1 MSLIDGITSFVETFL
16 PFGIVDANEGGV
28 LLRHGKYQRIVTP
41 GLYWTIPF
49 VDSIIAM
56 EITPQIKDIPDI
68 PVMWHDE
75 SYVVSGAVEY
85 FIENPK
91 KYAIEVQ
98 DADLTLKNFTMAQ
111 IVCAV
116 DQNDCS
122 IEDFVYER
130 LDKIAE
136 KWGIAVTNFW
146 ITKFA
151 KCRVLVLI
159 GNEMPVI
166 DEEE

>member
-1 MSLIDGITSFVETFL
+1 MGFMDGLESFVETFL
-16 PFGIVDANEGGV
+16 PFRIVDANEGGV
-28 LLRHGKYQRIVTP
+28 LLRRGKYRRTVGP

-49 VDSIIAM
+49 IDSVIAM

-68 PVMWHDE
+68 PVMWRGE

-91 KYAIEVQ
+91 KYAIEIQ
-98 DADLTLKNFTMAQ
+98 DADVTLKNFCMAQ
-111 IVCAV
+111 LVAATEQDV
-116 DQNDCS
+116 HTM
-122 IEDFVYER
+122 EDFVYAK
-130 LDKIAE
+130 LDRVSE

-151 KCRVLVLI
+151 KCRVHVLI
-159 GNEMPVI
+159 GNEMSLI
-166 DEEE
+166 DED

>member
-1 MSLIDGITSFVETFL
+1 MSFVDGLQSLVETFL
-16 PFGIVDANEGGV
+16 PFIVVDANESGV
-28 LLRHGKYQRIVTP
+28 FLRAGKYRKNVGP

-56 EITPQIKDIPDI
+56 EVTPQIMDIPDI
-68 PVMWHDE
+68 PVMWKDE
-75 SYVVSGAVEY
+75 PYVVSGAVEY

-98 DADLTLKNFTMAQ
+98 DADETLKNFCMAQ
-111 IVCAV
+111 IVAAQYR
-116 DQNDCS
+116 DKAD
-122 IEDFVYER
+122 IEDFVYTR
-130 LDKIAE
+130 LDIVSE

-151 KCRVLVLI
+151 KCRVHVLI
-159 GNEMPVI
+159 GNEMPLI
-166 DEEE
+166 DEE